1 MLCASPA
8 AASVVATSAI
18 DAGASGSLRGL
29 LEPARR
35 RPPATTESD
44 GLVPAPSTGGREQV
58 NQPST
63 RAVGSESAAFDDGK
77 GGVDDSD
84 DDAAMVRQ
92 GAADQPLAVPLRIG
106 WTKAVDY
113 ALMGEA
119 IMSGG

>member
-1 MLCASPA
+1 M
-8 AASVVATSAI
+8 
-18 DAGASGSLRGL
+18 
-29 LEPARR
+29 
-35 RPPATTESD
+35 
-44 GLVPAPSTGGREQV
+44 